1 MRRRLFLL
9 LLGSILVAPIARSA
23 RSDSLLLD
31 SPPERVIISPDDFE
45 IYISNEGTDSIT
57 VIYTEWWSSIL
68 KMVGLGGPSVIQVMK
83 RPGPMFFS
91 RDGSLLFVGNCG
103 GFEFNQG
110 NPLTIPGSV
119 SVINTA
125 TKKVIATI
133 PVGGELVPPS
143 GSCDSALREGTKVV

>member
-23 RSDSLLLD
+23 RSDSLLFD
-31 SPPERVIISPDDFE
+31 SPPERVIISPDDSE

-83 RPGPMFFS
+83 RPSPMFFS

-110 NPLTIPGSV
+110 TP
-119 SVINTA
+119 
-125 TKKVIATI
+125 
-133 PVGGELVPPS
+133 
-143 GSCDSALREGTKVV
+143 